1 MPTIKITTDRQP
13 WVADQ
18 PQMLGAEVEVSDE
31 DAAVLVANGFAEIIG
46 AATPKPA
53 TRRRR
58 TAEDDGEGAL

>member
-18 PQMLGAEVEVSDE
+18 PQTLGAEVEVSDE

>member
-18 PQMLGAEVEVSDE
+18 PQPMGAEVEASDE
-31 DAAVLVANGFAEIIG
+31 DAAVLVANGFAEIIS
-46 AATPKPA
+46 AAAAKTTA

-58 TAEDDGEGAL
+58 TTDEEGAL